1 MSNDEDEVMI
11 VSESPS
17 TMSRSCSLSSV
28 RMREVR
34 VSLTDCRRSSSSP
47 GTESPRS
54 PAKVPTPLSAS
65 KRGRGR
71 PRKSLPTPDTL
82 KITSP
87 SPKCKITNYFK
98 ANVYLL
104 KGSRQCIFTC
114 KKTTSL
120 KNSNQVHL
128 VEDFFTF
135 KCDKIIPCEYHR
147 P

>member
-1 MSNDEDEVMI
+1 
-11 VSESPS
+11 
-17 TMSRSCSLSSV
+17 
-28 RMREVR
+28 MREVR

-82 KITSP
+82 KISAP

-98 ANVYLL
+98 AKVLTDSENSASDNQSPRRGRGRRL
-104 KGSRQCIFTC
+104 GPQSRTPVRGRGGDN
-114 KKTTSL
+114 KE
-120 KNSNQVHL
+120 N
-128 VEDFFTF
+128 
-135 KCDKIIPCEYHR
+135 
-147 P
+147 